1 MKTDPYWWEGAPRPD
16 IAPTDLPQTI
26 DVAIVGSGYTGL
38 IAALKLAQAGRSV
51 AVFDADAIGAGASSR
66 NAGFVGRTLKYSF
79 GDIVQAKGL
88 QHAIATYQEM
98 QAAFRAVADTVS
110 AYAIDCAFRVHGR
123 LVVAETPAQYDALA
137 REYELRQ
144 RHLGSPFEVLDR
156 AALPREIGSPRY
168 VGGVV
173 LPDLASIHPGLYHQG
188 LVTAALALGV
198 ALHPFTRVSALTRQE
213 TGFRV
218 GTERGSLLARDVIL
232 ATNGYTDGLLPWL
245 RRRLIPFDAWQMA
258 TAALPQG
265 LIDQLLPRDRTYID
279 SYMNIDAIRRSPDGS
294 RILYCGKTGER
305 SDPVTMGRR
314 LSAELRAVFP
324 ALHDFLGDDT
334 GVSHSWTGRCAATF
348 DLLPH
353 MGTHDGIHYAVGYCF
368 AGLPMGSYF
377 GRLLAQRILNP
388 GSVTSVFAD
397 QTFKTVPFYRG
408 NNWFVPWMMRY
419 YDLKEG
425 KRHAA

>member
-1 MKTDPYWWEGAPRPD
+1 MKTDPYWWEAAPRPD
-16 IAPTDLPQTI
+16 LAAPDLPARV

-38 IAALKLAQAGRSV
+38 IAALKLAEAGRSV
-51 AVFDADAIGAGASSR
+51 AVFDSDAIGAGASSR

-79 GDIVQAKGL
+79 GDLVKSKGL
-88 QHAIATYQEM
+88 PHAVATYREM
-98 QAAFRAVADTVS
+98 QAAFQAVADTV
-110 AYAIDCAFRVHGR
+110 AEYAIDCAFCAHGR
-123 LVVAETPAQYDALA
+123 LVVAETAGQFEDLK
-137 REYELRQ
+137 REYELRH
-144 RHLGSPFEVLDR
+144 RHLGSPFEILDL

-168 VGGVV
+168 RGGVV

-188 LVTAALALGV
+188 LVKAAIARGV
-198 ALHPFTRVSALTRQE
+198 ALYPFTRVGALSRE
-213 TGFRV
+213 SSGFSV
-218 GTERGSLLARDVIL
+218 VTERGPLLAGHAIL

-245 RRRLIPFDAWQMA
+245 QRRLIPFDAWQMA
-258 TAALPQG
+258 TEALPAG
-265 LIDQLLPRDRTYID
+265 LIDRLLPNDRTYID

-305 SDPVTMGRR
+305 SDQVTMGKR
-314 LSAELRAVFP
+314 LAGELRAVFP
-324 ALHDFLGDDT
+324 ELKDI

-353 MGTHDGIHYAVGYCF
+353 LGTHQGIHYAVGYCF
-368 AGLPMGSYF
+368 AGLPMGSHF
-377 GRLLAQRILNP
+377 GRLLAQRILRP
-388 GSVTSVFAD
+388 GSVSSVFAD
-397 QTFKTVPFYRG
+397 RPFKTVPFYRG